1 MKKIII
7 NTIIISLLSITAIFA
22 DNNTASNNNVNNS
35 TNNYQLTTNN
45 QIAVVTI
52 NDMNGKVVYTQTFTI
67 DNKNE
72 SNIKLNPDHKLT
84 RGMYVV
90 TVVADGQKMT
100 QKLIVE

>member
-7 NTIIISLLSITAIFA
+7 NTIIISLLSVTAIFA
-22 DNNTASNNNVNNS
+22 DNNTASNNNNNTTVTAVSNNS
-35 TNNYQLTTNN
+35 TT
-45 QIAVVTI
+45 AVVTI
-52 NDMNGKVVYTQTFTI
+52 NDMNGKVVYTQTFTL
-67 DNKNE
+67 DNQND

-100 QKLIVE
+100 QKLVVE